1 MNKKVV
7 IIGAL
12 VLLGGGAFFYFK
24 TKAKPKTDTTGS
36 GTAGT
41 GTSDSVAIDT
51 SGTGTNTSQSNT
63 QTNQSTTVSGNGTT
77 ESPIVYN
84 PPPTISISPASLSD
98 LQAVVYLN
106 KYPDLI
112 GAFLNKY
119 PDLIG
124 AFHNNLQLAKEHW
137 VTKGKA
143 EGRTIPLITNN
154 VSTPTQLSD
163 DQALI
168 YLAKYSDLLGAFG
181 VNLQSAKEHWV
192 TKGKAEGRTIDIV
205 I

>member
-41 GTSDSVAIDT
+41 GTSDSVATDT

-77 ESPIVYN
+77 ESPVVYN
-84 PPPTISISPASLSD
+84 SVTTEISPATLSD

-106 KYPDLI
+106 KYADLNN
-112 GAFLNKY
+112 AFY
-119 PDLIG
+119 GDL
-124 AFHNNLQLAKEHW
+124 QKAKEHW
-137 VTKGKA
+137 INLGKS
-143 EGRTIPLITNN
+143 EKRTIPLIKNSI
-154 VSTPTQLSD
+154 STPAELSD
-163 DQALI
+163 DQAII
-168 YLAKYSDLLGAFG
+168 YLSKYPDLLNKFR
-181 VNLQSAKEHWV
+181 VNLKLAKQHWV
-192 TKGKAEGRTIDIV
+192 QLGKSEGRTIDIV
-205 I
+205 V